1 MTNSILS
8 VNNPSCYNKSM
19 VINLI
24 LGGFFYFCMC
34 NWIQIWYLLGNLI
47 KPKKNKLTPFENK
60 KLLLKMRE
68 KTKLSLSI
76 KIMDEKDKMIGFM
89 VSSPPFKPLMLFS
102 EKLNKSFTDDEMQ
115 WVILHESGH
124 YLMWHNLKFALSQI
138 LLFIAVIYFD
148 LRTNVG
154 TAVLFLLLIVSAIIY
169 IQIAKIFEY
178 QADTYAAENIDNPHG
193 MITGNIKMR
202 DANKGFLSN
211 KIMKYVLT
219 IAVPYEERIRIARKQ
234 LYFKKA
240 Q

>member
-1 MTNSILS
+1 ML
-8 VNNPSCYNKSM
+8 
-19 VINLI
+19 INLI
-24 LGGFFYFCMC
+24 FAGLFYFALC

-76 KIMDEKDKMIGFM
+76 KIMDEKEKMIGFM

-102 EKLNKSFTDDEMQ
+102 ERLYKAFTDDEMQ

-138 LLFIAVIYFD
+138 FLFILVVYLLIK
-148 LRTNVG
+148 LNVG
-154 TAVLFLLLIVSAIIY
+154 FILSLLLLTISAVIY
-169 IQIAKIFEY
+169 IQIAKLFEL
-178 QADTYAAENIDNPHG
+178 QTDTYAAKNMDNPKG

-211 KIMKYVLT
+211 PIMKHLLT
-219 IAVPYEERIRIARKQ
+219 IAIPYEERIRIANSQ
-234 LYFKKA
+234 IYFKKA
-240 Q
+240 I

>member
-1 MTNSILS
+1 MGI
-8 VNNPSCYNKSM
+8 
-19 VINLI
+19 
-24 LGGFFYFCMC
+24 FYFALC

-47 KPKKNKLTPFENK
+47 KTKKNKNFPFENK

-68 KTKLSLSI
+68 KTKLPLSI
-76 KIMDEKDKMIGFM
+76 KIIDEKNKMIGFM

-102 EKLNKSFTDDEMQ
+102 EKLYKAFTDDEMQ

-138 LLFIAVIYFD
+138 LLFILVVYFSIKI
-148 LRTNVG
+148 NINN
-154 TAVLFLLLIVSAIIY
+154 LLLISLLVVSAIVY
-169 IQIAKIFEY
+169 IQIAKVFEY
-178 QADTYAAENIDNPHG
+178 QADIYAAENMDDPHG

-219 IAVPYEERIRIARKQ
+219 IAVPYEERIKIANRQ
-234 LYFKKA
+234 IYFKKA
-240 Q
+240 SSSAKV

>member
-1 MTNSILS
+1 
-8 VNNPSCYNKSM
+8 
-19 VINLI
+19 
-24 LGGFFYFCMC
+24 
-34 NWIQIWYLLGNLI
+34 LGNLI
-47 KPKKNKLTPFENK
+47 KPNKQKTSSFENK
-60 KLLLKMRE
+60 KLLLSMRK
-68 KTKLSLSI
+68 KTKLPLTI
-76 KIMDEKDKMIGFM
+76 KILEEKNKMIGFM

-102 EKLNKSFTDDEMQ
+102 EKLYKSFTDDEMQ

-124 YLMWHNLKFALSQI
+124 YLMWHNLKFALTQI
-138 LLFIAVIYFD
+138 FLFIAVIYFV
-148 LRTNVG
+148 LRSNVG
-154 TAVLFLLLIVSAIIY
+154 SVVLFLLLILSAAIY
-169 IQIAKIFEY
+169 IQIAKIFEHK
-178 QADTYAAENIDNPHG
+178 ADTYAAENMDNPHG